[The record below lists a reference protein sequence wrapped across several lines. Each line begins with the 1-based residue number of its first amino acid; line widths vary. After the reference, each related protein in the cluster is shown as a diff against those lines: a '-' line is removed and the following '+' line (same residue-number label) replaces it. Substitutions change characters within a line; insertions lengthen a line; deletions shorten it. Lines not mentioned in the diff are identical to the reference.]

1 MPNKNISITEAE
13 LKELIQGIDDKYI
26 NQLENCRSVE
36 HGRLIR
42 DRILAQIDGKSEN
55 RILLEEILKA
65 AKVTKRQCS
74 ELLWD
79 HQHSLDGYLYRF
91 NGEVFPSSFAY
102 FFLNSIHYY
111 TSLKSKSRPHNIKF
125 YKTLAFAKEIGAEKK
140 LIIPALE
147 HHMIMLSRSYINF
160 SLDDYDPGYINAVVP
175 GAEEYI
181 SDPVQAEDPENQKI
195 GGAAEELTSKTETEK
210 FSQSQKMIDSIR
222 KFKPALEF
230 FRNKYMKKFIPPDQ
244 IADVEVN
251 DKEIG
256 TFFTKKFLRKEFDV
270 ADRDKI
276 VLHKVQDN
284 LMAPTLNKNDFV
296 LIQEYPKVF
305 EPHLNTFKDG
315 LYAIKRD
322 IDYLNSEIQIRKIT
336 FGSTCFIYSD
346 FEKIQSAE
354 KVEYLDLIKGKKIHD
369 NKDDDINMIEEIDK
383 VFSKDKKIKLFEID
397 YLINKYRGS
406 VYLQRKIKQNPVTK
420 KLFGDEGL
428 DAMFEE
434 AGQMKFKLYGKVL
447 WSMSNHI
454 KNQVDIHSLEPK
466 KSIFENLED
475 IYEQKEIKKIA

>member
-1 MPNKNISITEAE
+1 MSDKKGFITDLE

-26 NQLENCRSVE
+26 NQLQNCRSAE
-36 HGRLIR
+36 HGRLVR
-42 DRILAQIDGKSEN
+42 DRILAQIDGKSQN

-65 AKVTKRQCS
+65 TKVTKRQCS

-79 HQHSLDGYLYRF
+79 HHHSLDGYLYRF
-91 NGEVFPSSFAY
+91 NGKVFPSSFAY

-125 YKTLAFAKEIGAEKK
+125 YKTLSYAREIDAEKK

-147 HHMIMLSRSYINF
+147 YHMIMLSRSYIDF

-181 SDPVQAEDPENQKI
+181 TDPVRAEDPKNEKI
-195 GGAAEELTSKTETEK
+195 GGAAEELTNKTEKEK
-210 FSQSQKMIDSIR
+210 LSQSQKMIDSIR

-244 IADVEVN
+244 IADIEGN

-256 TFFTKKFLRKEFDV
+256 TFFTKKFLRKEFDIG
-270 ADRDKI
+270 DGDKVI
-276 VLHKVQDN
+276 LHKVRDN
-284 LMAPTLNKNDFV
+284 LMAPALNKNDFV
-296 LIQEYPKVF
+296 LIQEYPTVF
-305 EPHLNTFKDG
+305 EPHLDTFKDG
-315 LYAIKRD
+315 LYAIKRGVD
-322 IDYLNSEIQIRKIT
+322 DFNEEIQIRKIA
-336 FGSTCFIYSD
+336 FGSTCLVYSD

-354 KVEYLDLIKGKKIHD
+354 KIEYRDLIKGKKIWD
-369 NKDDDINMIEEIDK
+369 KRDDDIYMIKEIDQYIAK
-383 VFSKDKKIKLFEID
+383 GKISDID
-397 YLINKYRGS
+397 YIINKYRGS
-406 VYLQRKIKQNPVTK
+406 VYLQKKLKHDPVIK
-420 KLFGDEGL
+420 KLFGDDGL
-428 DAMFEE
+428 DVGATFE
-434 AGQMKFKLYGKVL
+434 FKLYGKVL

-454 KNQVDIHSLEPK
+454 KSQVDIHSLEPK